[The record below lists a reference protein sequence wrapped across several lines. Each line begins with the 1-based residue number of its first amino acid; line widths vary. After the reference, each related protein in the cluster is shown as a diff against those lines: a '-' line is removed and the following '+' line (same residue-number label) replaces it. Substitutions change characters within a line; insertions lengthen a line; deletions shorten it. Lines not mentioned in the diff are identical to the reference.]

1 MAEHEKTPEGLLKR
15 AQALRDDGYEE
26 IPIYRLLG
34 RNWIEDQAIRAVLRQ
49 LRRAGLIHASP
60 TPGFLLLG

>member
-1 MAEHEKTPEGLLKR
+1 MSSPAQILAR
-15 AQALRDDGYEE
+15 AQHLTDDEGYEE

-34 RNWIEDQAIRAVLRQ
+34 RDWIENEGMRAALRQ
-49 LRRAGLIHASP
+49 LRRAGLIRASK